1 MPERSIEFFEAQFR
15 RQVAAHELE
24 LNLFERR
31 ALPHLGGHVLDLG
44 CGLGNLALAAAAR
57 GARVHAVDASETAI
71 AHLSG
76 TAARRGLALRAE
88 RVDLAHWEIP
98 AIYDAIVSIGVLMF
112 FPEPRA
118 HALLGDILAH
128 VAPGGLV
135 ALNVL
140 VEGTSF
146 YGMFEPGGFHLFA
159 PGELEERCR
168 AAGCEPLHSMRDEVF
183 AAPGGTE
190 KRFDTLI
197 ARAAPPRGA
206 SATTPLARG
215 DRCSSRAY
223 R

>member
-1 MPERSIEFFEAQFR
+1 
-15 RQVAAHELE
+15 
-24 LNLFERR
+24 
-31 ALPHLGGHVLDLG
+31 
-44 CGLGNLALAAAAR
+44 
-57 GARVHAVDASETAI
+57 VHAVDASETAI

-118 HALLGDILAH
+118 HALLAEIFAHLA
-128 VAPGGLV
+128 PEGLV

-146 YGMFEPGGFHLFA
+146 FGMFDPGGFHLFA
-159 PGELEERCR
+159 PGELEARCR
-168 AAGCEPLHSMRDEVF
+168 AAGFELLHSMRDEAF
-183 AAPGGTE
+183 TAPGGTE

-197 ARAAPPRGA
+197 ARAAPSRGA
-206 SATTPLARG
+206 RATNPPARG
-215 DRCSSRAY
+215 DRC
-223 R
+223 